1 MTGLLIDDINKMKK
15 PIIKMGLLAL
25 TSAYLLTGCTQQVTD
40 NMAFKNG
47 QPNSE
52 RMFMDLS
59 EDKELAASLSKNW
72 DKVNY
77 NNNGIT
83 SLREENIV
91 TSVKSLEF
99 LSNYLV
105 NYEKSIYPKD
115 YIAFAQKRGNTVKK
129 YNSTINK
136 KGMDRIDPYFSAT
149 HFYQDM
155 KNSYQG
161 IATVPFYIEF
171 DKDGRVVSAL
181 GSYVYKSGSYDV
193 RVADCYHTY
202 FSGAKAKIIE
212 TIFTK
217 KELEDNLAF

>member
-15 PIIKMGLLAL
+15 PIIKIGLLAL
-25 TSAYLLTGCTQQVTD
+25 ASAYLLTGCTQQVTD

-52 RMFMDLS
+52 KMFMDLS
-59 EDKELAASLSKNW
+59 EDKELSASLSKNW
-72 DKVNY
+72 NKVDY
-77 NNNGIT
+77 NKKGIT
-83 SLREENIV
+83 TLKEENIV
-91 TSVKSLEF
+91 TGVKSSEF
-99 LSNYLV
+99 TANYLV

-129 YNSTINK
+129 YNSTINRK
-136 KGMDRIDPYFSAT
+136 AMDRIDPYFSAT

-155 KNSYQG
+155 KNSSQS
-161 IATVPFYIEF
+161 IASAPFYIEF

-181 GSYVYKSGSYDV
+181 GSYVYKSGKYNV
-193 RVADCYHTY
+193 RADCYHTY

>member
-59 EDKELAASLSKNW
+59 EDKELSASLSKNW
-72 DKVNY
+72 NKVDY
-77 NNNGIT
+77 NKKGIT
-83 SLREENIV
+83 TLKEENIV
-91 TSVKSLEF
+91 TGVKSSEF
-99 LSNYLV
+99 TANYLV

-136 KGMDRIDPYFSAT
+136 KAMNRIDPSFSAT
-149 HFYQDM
+149 HFYQDTQ
-155 KNSYQG
+155 NNYHNV
-161 IATVPFYIEF
+161 ATAPFYIEY

-181 GSYVYKSGSYDV
+181 GSYVYKSGKYDIT
-193 RVADCYHTY
+193 ADCYHTY

>member
-15 PIIKMGLLAL
+15 PIIKIGLLAL
-25 TSAYLLTGCTQQVTD
+25 ASAYLLTGCTQQVTD

-52 RMFMDLS
+52 KMFMDLS
-59 EDKELAASLSKNW
+59 EDKELSASLSKNW
-72 DKVNY
+72 NKVDY
-77 NNNGIT
+77 NKKGIT
-83 SLREENIV
+83 TLKEENIV
-91 TSVKSLEF
+91 TGVKPLEF
-99 LSNYLV
+99 TPNYLV

-149 HFYQDM
+149 HFYQDIR
-155 KNSYQG
+155 NSYQG
-161 IATVPFYIEF
+161 VESAPFYIEF

-181 GSYVYKSGSYDV
+181 GSYVYKSGKYNV
-193 RVADCYHTY
+193 RADCYHTY
-202 FSGAKAKIIE
+202 FSGANTRIIE

-217 KELEDNLAF
+217 KELEENLAF

>member
-1 MTGLLIDDINKMKK
+1 MTRLLIDDINKVKK
-15 PIIKMGLLAL
+15 PIIKIGFLAL
-25 TSAYLLTGCTQQVTD
+25 ASTYLLTGCTQQVAD

-52 RMFMDLS
+52 KMFMDLS
-59 EDKELAASLSKNW
+59 EDKELSASLSKSW

-77 NNNGIT
+77 NKKGVT
-83 SLREENIV
+83 TLKEENIV
-91 TSVKSLEF
+91 TGVKESEF
-99 LSNYLV
+99 TSNYLV

-129 YNSTINK
+129 YNSTINR
-136 KGMDRIDPYFSAT
+136 KGMDRIDPFFSGT
-149 HFYQDM
+149 HFYLDM

-161 IATVPFYIEF
+161 ISSGPFYIEY

-181 GSYVYKSGSYDV
+181 GSYVYKSGKYDI
-193 RVADCYHTY
+193 RADCYHTY

-217 KELEDNLAF
+217 KELEENLAF

>member
-1 MTGLLIDDINKMKK
+1 MAGLLIADINKIKK
-15 PIIKMGLLAL
+15 LIIKIGLLTL
-25 TSAYLLTGCTQQVTD
+25 VSTYLLTGCTQQVTD

-52 RMFMDLS
+52 KMFMDLS
-59 EDKELAASLSKNW
+59 EDKELSASLSKNW
-72 DKVNY
+72 NKVDY
-77 NNNGIT
+77 NKKGIT
-83 SLREENIV
+83 TLKEENIV
-91 TSVKSLEF
+91 TGVKSSEF
-99 LSNYLV
+99 TPNYLV

-129 YNSTINK
+129 YNNTINK

-155 KNSYQG
+155 RNSYQG
-161 IATVPFYIEF
+161 IATAPFYIEF
-171 DKDGRVVSAL
+171 DKEGRVVSAL
-181 GSYVYKSGSYDV
+181 GSYVYKSGKYDI
-193 RVADCYHTY
+193 RADCYHTY

-212 TIFTK
+212 SIFTK

>member
-15 PIIKMGLLAL
+15 PIIKIGLLAL
-25 TSAYLLTGCTQQVTD
+25 ASAYLLTGCTQQVTD

-52 RMFMDLS
+52 KMFMDLS
-59 EDKELAASLSKNW
+59 EDKELSASLSKNW
-72 DKVNY
+72 NKVDY
-77 NNNGIT
+77 NKKGIT
-83 SLREENIV
+83 TLKEENIV
-91 TSVKSLEF
+91 TGVKSSEF
-99 LSNYLV
+99 TPNYLV

-161 IATVPFYIEF
+161 IATAPFYIEF
-171 DKDGRVVSAL
+171 DKEGRVVSAL
-181 GSYVYKSGSYDV
+181 GSYVYKSGNYDV
-193 RVADCYHTY
+193 RADCYHTY

>member
-1 MTGLLIDDINKMKK
+1 MTGLLIDDINKIKK
-15 PIIKMGLLAL
+15 PIIQIGLLAL
-25 TSAYLLTGCTQQVTD
+25 VSAYLLTGCTQQVAD
-40 NMAFKNG
+40 NKAFNTG

-52 RMFMDLS
+52 KMFMDLS
-59 EDKELAASLSKNW
+59 EDKELSASLSKNW
-72 DKVNY
+72 NKVDY
-77 NNNGIT
+77 NKKGIT
-83 SLREENIV
+83 TLKEENIV
-91 TSVKSLEF
+91 VGVKSSEF
-99 LSNYLV
+99 TPNYLV

-129 YNSTINK
+129 YNNTINK

-161 IATVPFYIEF
+161 IASAPFYIEF

-181 GSYVYKSGSYDV
+181 GSYVYKSGNYDV
-193 RVADCYHTY
+193 RADCYHTY

>member
-1 MTGLLIDDINKMKK
+1 MTGLLINKINKVKK
-15 PIIKMGLLAL
+15 PIKIGLFVLAS
-25 TSAYLLTGCTQQVTD
+25 TYFLTGCTQQIAD
-40 NMAFKNG
+40 NMALKNG

-52 RMFMDLS
+52 KMFMDIS
-59 EDKELAASLSKNW
+59 DDKELAASLSKNW
-72 DKVNY
+72 NKVNY
-77 NNNGIT
+77 NKNGIT
-83 SLREENIV
+83 TLREENIV
-91 TSVKSLEF
+91 TNVKPLEF
-99 LSNYLV
+99 TANYLV

-155 KNSYQG
+155 KNSSQS
-161 IATVPFYIEF
+161 IASAPFYIEF

-202 FSGAKAKIIE
+202 FTGAKAKVIE
-212 TIFTK
+212 AIFTK

>member
-15 PIIKMGLLAL
+15 PIIKIGLLAL
-25 TSAYLLTGCTQQVTD
+25 ASTYLLTGCTQQVTD

-52 RMFMDLS
+52 KMFMDLS
-59 EDKELAASLSKNW
+59 EDKELSASLSKNW
-72 DKVNY
+72 NKVDY
-77 NNNGIT
+77 NKKGIT
-83 SLREENIV
+83 TLKEENIV
-91 TSVKSLEF
+91 TGVKSSEF
-99 LSNYLV
+99 TPNYLV

-115 YIAFAQKRGNTVKK
+115 YIAFAQKRGNRVKK

-161 IATVPFYIEF
+161 IATAPFYIEF

-193 RVADCYHTY
+193 RADCYHTY

>member
-1 MTGLLIDDINKMKK
+1 MIRLFTDEMNKMKR
-15 PIIKMGLLAL
+15 PIIKIGLLAL
-25 TSAYLLTGCTQQVTD
+25 MSTYFLTGCTQQVAD

-52 RMFMDLS
+52 KMFMDLS
-59 EDKELAASLSKNW
+59 EDKELSASLSKNW

-77 NNNGIT
+77 NKNGVT
-83 SLREENIV
+83 TLKEENIV
-91 TSVKSLEF
+91 VGIKDLEF
-99 LSNYLV
+99 TANFLV

-115 YIAFAQKRGNTVKK
+115 YIAFAQKRGNSVKK
-129 YNSTINK
+129 YNNTINK
-136 KGMDRIDPYFSAT
+136 KGLDKIDKYFSVS
-149 HFYQDM
+149 HFYLDM

-161 IATVPFYIEF
+161 ISSGPFYIEY

-181 GSYVYKSGSYDV
+181 GSYVYKSGRYDV
-193 RVADCYHTY
+193 RADCYHTY

-217 KELEDNLAF
+217 KELEENLAF